1 MEKITINKDIL
12 TQLCNKTT
20 FRDNGDVD
28 YANSVA
34 CLDDNGNVVAAILV
48 GNITNYPTLG
58 DSIPTNVSDEKG
70 SAQMLLLYMDN
81 ETSYGFLYELMRDF
95 LNSLLPFKIFW
106 CFAGEYTPAPTLSRL
121 GFSRHIKGVS
131 EIYYMMAN

>member
-34 CLDDNGNVVAAILV
+34 CLYDNGNVVAAILV
-48 GNITNYPTLG
+48 GNITNYSTLG

-70 SAQMLLLYMDN
+70 SAQMLLLYMD
-81 ETSYGFLYELMRDF
+81 Y
-95 LNSLLPFKIFW
+95 
-106 CFAGEYTPAPTLSRL
+106 
-121 GFSRHIKGVS
+121 
-131 EIYYMMAN
+131 